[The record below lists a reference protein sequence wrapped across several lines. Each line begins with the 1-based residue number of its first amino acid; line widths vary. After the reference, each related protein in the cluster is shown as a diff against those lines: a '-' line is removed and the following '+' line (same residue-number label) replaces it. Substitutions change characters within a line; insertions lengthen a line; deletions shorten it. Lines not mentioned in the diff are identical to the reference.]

1 MPSNSIISHL
11 KCPTLILI
19 GLYMLGCPEPPPT
32 IADCDP
38 GYLPCEDDQS
48 ECCEVICD
56 EGYHLCGED
65 STECCIDKAECPP
78 GQLPCESD
86 STICCDIECPPG
98 FVIGGVDS
106 TECVPIECLPGYYI
120 CGEDSNEC
128 CPEITSHDFT
138 WTVEVLGTWQG
149 ELKDVAIINENDI
162 WVVGQIKFGQS
173 GFEDSTYNAAHWDG
187 NEWIPVQIPI
197 PSLGTGG
204 TIVGYHPYMIR
215 TVLSFSNDNVWF
227 SPGGPIMVHWD
238 GTEYQ
243 SYVDDYEVI
252 QDNCVE
258 MWGLNSTNIYRVGYE
273 GTIVK
278 FNGSEF
284 IPMTSPTTV
293 DLRDVWGDPSGEHVY
308 ACGYGATL
316 PSVLLKLKNG
326 TWNIAYQANDQDWST
341 DTIWAFN
348 SRVWTDDPNK
358 IYVASGNGIW
368 ECPKNTQG
376 QGIYNNGGFSTPTYG
391 FRGQTQGDLIRVGQ
405 LGEVQHYNGQTWYEY
420 GELANDTDFLLN
432 VDIYWNS
439 AVIVGMRYVNGIER
453 YALVIKGTR

>member
-65 STECCIDKAECPP
+65 STDCCIDKADCPP

-98 FVIGGVDS
+98 FVIGGIDS

-128 CPEITSHDFT
+128 CPEITSHDFS
-138 WTVEVLGTWQG
+138 WIVEVLGTWQG

-162 WVVGQIKFGQS
+162 WVVGQITIGDS
-173 GFEDSTYNAAHWDG
+173 GDDDSTFNAAHWDG
-187 NEWIPVQIPI
+187 HEWELVQIPI
-197 PSLGTGG
+197 PVLGGEGSIIGYG
-204 TIVGYHPYMIR
+204 TYPLR
-215 TVLSFSNDNVWF
+215 TVLAFEENDVWF

-243 SYVDDYEVI
+243 FFVDDFESI

-258 MWGLNSTNIYRVGYE
+258 MWGTSSANIYRVGYE
-273 GTIVK
+273 GTIVH
-278 FNGSEF
+278 FNGTDF
-284 IPMTSPTTV
+284 TPMESPTTV
-293 DLRDVWGDPSGEHVY
+293 NLVDVWGDPSGEHVY
-308 ACGYGATL
+308 AGGYNDTY
-316 PSVLLKLKNG
+316 PSVLLKFKNG
-326 TWNIAYQANDQDWST
+326 QWDIVHFIDRNSSAHP
-341 DTIWAFN
+341 DTVFGWIQ
-348 SRVWTDDPNK
+348 SIWTDDPQK
-358 IYVASGNGIW
+358 IFVITGGGLW
-368 ECPKNTQG
+368 DCPKNTRGHGERIHPQWSPKK
-376 QGIYNNGGFSTPTYG
+376 I
-391 FRGQTQGDLIRVGQ
+391 RGQTQGDLIEVG
-405 LGEVQHYNGQTWYEY
+405 LHGEVNHYNGETWFTYT
-420 GELANDTDFLLN
+420 ELAINTDFMYN
-432 VDIYWNS
+432 VDIYENIIV
-439 AVIVGMRYVNGIER
+439 AVGRRQFNGIEWFP
-453 YALVIKGTR
+453 VIYTGIR